1 LQTLNDEFEQL
12 QVRLK
17 ELAHRAEEVRAQRLA
32 AEQARDDTQ
41 RELYGAHR
49 RLSELAGELQGKR
62 GRIDSAQARLQA
74 LDGELAE
81 IAKRVAENEEAARAA
96 RARMEAAIARMGEH
110 ERVRVELESERRQL
124 LEDRAATRADAQE
137 AADAAHRHALTLESR
152 RSALASLEQ
161 SLARMEAQRA
171 QLESRRSELDTQ
183 INAGDD
189 PIAALENERQ
199 TYLDQRLQIDRKL
212 VDARRAVE
220 EADAELR
227 RLEQERHGAE
237 AAIAGQ
243 RDALTERRLA
253 EQALRMRAEQLTEAI
268 NAAGLEVE
276 PLLAELAE
284 DAHPGQ
290 WQERISDLEGKIA
303 RLEPV
308 NLAAIAEHAEAA
320 QRKEYLDAQLTDLTA
335 ALETLENAIKKIDRE
350 TRQRFKDTFDRVN
363 AGFQSL
369 FPQLFGGGHA
379 HLELTGEDLLDTGVT
394 IMARPPGKRV
404 SHISL
409 LSGGEKAMTAV
420 ALVFSIFNLN
430 PAPFC
435 LLDEVDA
442 PLDEGNV
449 GRFGQLVR
457 DMSERV
463 QFIVVSH
470 NKSTME
476 ITHQLCGVTMR
487 EPGVS
492 RLVQVDLAEAAKMAG
507 AA

>member
-1 LQTLNDEFEQL
+1 
-12 QVRLK
+12 
-17 ELAHRAEEVRAQRLA
+17 
-32 AEQARDDTQ
+32 
-41 RELYGAHR
+41 
-49 RLSELAGELQGKR
+49 
-62 GRIDSAQARLQA
+62 
-74 LDGELAE
+74 
-81 IAKRVAENEEAARAA
+81 
-96 RARMEAAIARMGEH
+96 
-110 ERVRVELESERRQL
+110 RQL
-124 LEDRAATRADAQE
+124 LQDREAARADAQE
-137 AADAAHRHALTLESR
+137 AGDAAHRHALSLESR
-152 RSALASLEQ
+152 RAALASLEQ
-161 SLARMEAQRA
+161 SLARMDTQQA
-171 QLESRRSELDTQ
+171 QLQSRRSELDQQ

-189 PIAALENERQ
+189 PIAALEQERQ

-212 VDARRAVE
+212 VEARRAVE
-220 EADAELR
+220 EADVELR

-253 EQALRMRAEQLTEAI
+253 EQALRMRADQLTEAI
-268 NAAGLEVE
+268 NAAGLQVE

-284 DAHPGQ
+284 DAQPEQ
-290 WQERISDLEGKIA
+290 WQERIADLEGKIA

-320 QRKEYLDAQLTDLTA
+320 QRKEYLDAQLTDLTS

-379 HLELTGEDLLDTGVT
+379 HLELTGEDLLDTGVS

-457 DMSERV
+457 DMSEKV

-492 RLVQVDLAEAAKMAG
+492 RLVQVDLEEAAKLAG